1 MGQTT
6 LFLFAFNAI
15 LVYNKMNYMLVQ
27 ENKEKGEMM
36 LAEMKEIILI
46 IEEFCIDNYIVILAC
61 TNALALLLAVI
72 CLARTS
78 KKKHAKRNSDESE
91 EMFLNLNIKKAEVN
105 IAQVS
110 REFENKLISESAEP
124 AAEQPEPE
132 VPPAEKAGTEQVK
145 QNTAEPVVIEKL
157 IPIEAKKIETEEFY
171 TSRSGKVYSEEEIQS
186 QIRD

>member
-46 IEEFCIDNYIVILAC
+46 IEEFCIDNCIIILAC

-72 CLARTS
+72 CLVRTS
-78 KKKHAKRNSDESE
+78 KKKHTKRNSDESE
-91 EMFLNLNIKKAEVN
+91 EMLLNLNIKKAEVN
-105 IAQVS
+105 IA
-110 REFENKLISESAEP
+110 
-124 AAEQPEPE
+124 
-132 VPPAEKAGTEQVK
+132 
-145 QNTAEPVVIEKL
+145 
-157 IPIEAKKIETEEFY
+157 
-171 TSRSGKVYSEEEIQS
+171 
-186 QIRD
+186 

>member
-46 IEEFCIDNYIVILAC
+46 IEEFCIDNCIVILAC

-72 CLARTS
+72 CLVRTS
-78 KKKHAKRNSDESE
+78 KKKHTKRNSDESE
-91 EMFLNLNIKKAEVN
+91 EMLLN
-105 IAQVS
+105 
-110 REFENKLISESAEP
+110 
-124 AAEQPEPE
+124 
-132 VPPAEKAGTEQVK
+132 
-145 QNTAEPVVIEKL
+145 L